1 MSTETGGERMY
12 LHSDLTE
19 RIISCFYEVYN
30 RLGYGFL
37 EKVYERALLEELRL
51 RGIAADAQVHV
62 TVRYKG
68 RDVGDYAA
76 DIVVE
81 ETVLVELK
89 AAEAICDAHE
99 AQLINY
105 LHATN
110 LEVGLILN
118 FGKKPEVRRRI
129 FTNDRKLLPSV

>member
-1 MSTETGGERMY
+1 MY